1 MNLNNFTIKSQEAI
15 QQAVQLATIN
25 GNQAI
30 ENGHILKAILEVDE
44 NVTPFLLK
52 KLGINAQVFERTL
65 ESIVKSYP
73 KVSGGQPYLSNGA
86 NQTVAK
92 ANTFLKEFKDEFV
105 SIEHLLLGILA
116 SGDSVAGMMKDAGF
130 TEKDLKAAI
139 KELRKGA
146 SVTSQS
152 QEDTYNAL
160 NKYAINLNQQAQS
173 GKLDP
178 VIGRDEEIR
187 RVLQILS
194 RRSKNNPILVGEPG
208 VGKTA
213 IAEGLA
219 HRIISGDV
227 PENLKSKQIYSLD
240 MGALIAGAKYKGEFE
255 ERLKAVIK
263 EVTGSEGDIVL
274 FIDEI
279 HTLVGAGG
287 GGEGAMDAA
296 NILKPALA
304 RGELRAIGATTLN
317 EFQKYFE
324 KDKALERR
332 FQKVM
337 VDEPSAEDAI
347 SIMRGIKE
355 KYETH
360 HRVRIKDEAIIAAV
374 ELSQRYIS
382 DRFLPDKAIDLM
394 DEAASKLRMQI
405 NSMPIELDKV
415 EREIMQL
422 EIEREAMKR
431 EGEDKK
437 VTELNKDIAELQDK
451 RASLRAKWQGEKEA
465 IEGVQK
471 IKLEIEDLKIQANN
485 FEKAGD
491 YGKVAEIRY
500 GKIKEAEAKLAEMEA
515 KLSEAKE
522 NGSQMVKEEVDSE
535 DIAGVVSAWTGIPV
549 SRMLQSEKEKLL
561 HLEDELHKRVV
572 GQQEAIESI
581 SDAVRRSRAG
591 LQDAKRPIGSFIFLG
606 TTGVGKTEL
615 AKALAEFLFNNE
627 NSMTRIDMS
636 EYQERHAVSRLVGAP
651 PGYVGYEEG
660 GQLTEAVRRKPY
672 SVVLLDEIEKAHPDV
687 FNILLQV
694 LDDGRLTDNKGR
706 TVNFKNTIIIMT
718 SNIGSHLIQENF
730 EKMTEKNKDAVLAK
744 TKNEVY
750 EMLKKSIRPE
760 FLNRIDEVIMFE
772 PLNREDI
779 NKIVQI
785 QFNNVVKLLAEQSVK
800 MSATQE
806 AIDWL
811 AQLGYDPQ
819 FGARPVKRVMQK
831 QVLNELS
838 KQILSGTIDKEKEIV
853 LDMFDNKFVFR
864 NK

>member
-1 MNLNNFTIKSQEAI
+1 
-15 QQAVQLATIN
+15 
-25 GNQAI
+25 
-30 ENGHILKAILEVDE
+30 
-44 NVTPFLLK
+44 
-52 KLGINAQVFERTL
+52 
-65 ESIVKSYP
+65 
-73 KVSGGQPYLSNGA
+73 
-86 NQTVAK
+86 
-92 ANTFLKEFKDEFV
+92 
-105 SIEHLLLGILA
+105 
-116 SGDSVAGMMKDAGF
+116 
-130 TEKDLKAAI
+130 
-139 KELRKGA
+139 
-146 SVTSQS
+146 
-152 QEDTYNAL
+152 
-160 NKYAINLNQQAQS
+160 
-173 GKLDP
+173 
-178 VIGRDEEIR
+178 
-187 RVLQILS
+187 
-194 RRSKNNPILVGEPG
+194 
-208 VGKTA
+208 
-213 IAEGLA
+213 
-219 HRIISGDV
+219 
-227 PENLKSKQIYSLD
+227 
-240 MGALIAGAKYKGEFE
+240 
-255 ERLKAVIK
+255 
-263 EVTGSEGDIVL
+263 
-274 FIDEI
+274 
-279 HTLVGAGG
+279 
-287 GGEGAMDAA
+287 
-296 NILKPALA
+296 
-304 RGELRAIGATTLN
+304 
-317 EFQKYFE
+317 
-324 KDKALERR
+324 
-332 FQKVM
+332 
-337 VDEPSAEDAI
+337 
-347 SIMRGIKE
+347 KE

-360 HRVRIKDEAIIAAV
+360 HKVRIKDEAIIAAV

-431 EGEDKK
+431 ENEDKK
-437 VTELNKDIAELQDK
+437 VTELNKEIAELQDK
-451 RASLRAKWQGEKEA
+451 RAALRAKWQGEKEA

-471 IKLEIEDLKIQANN
+471 IKLEIEDLKVQANN

-549 SRMLQSEKEKLL
+549 SRMLQSEREKLL

-581 SDAVRRSRAG
+581 ADAVRRSRAG

-651 PGYVGYEEG
+651 PGYVGYDEG

-744 TKNEVY
+744 TKTEVY

-760 FLNRIDEVIMFE
+760 FLNRVDEVIMFE
-772 PLNREDI
+772 PLNRDDI
-779 NKIVQI
+779 NKIVEI
-785 QFNNVVKLLAEQSVK
+785 QFNNVAKMLAEQGIK
-800 MSATQE
+800 MSATPD

-838 KQILSGTIDKEKEIV
+838 KQILSGSINKDKEIV
-853 LDMFDNKFVFR
+853 LDMFENKFVFR
-864 NK
+864 NN